1 MHASPFLAF
10 TSLGRIF
17 KPCALEALC
26 AICLF
31 LWSHRFSACAIFV
44 ALLSAIDYFI
54 LSKSRCGC
62 FGNENGDK
70 EMRIHRSD
78 GQCIYYGIKPVPYIW
93 IGSFFEQELQCLRS
107 SSCYMCLLFFLNNF
121 CL

>member
-70 EMRIHRSD
+70 EMRLHRTD
-78 GQCIYYGIKPVPYIW
+78 GHCIYYGKKPVPNTY
-93 IGSFFEQELQCLRS
+93 GLAV
-107 SSCYMCLLFFLNNF
+107 FLNQNYNAYVVVLAICVYYF
-121 CL
+121 F